1 MNGLLMWHI
10 LILKQLNRLNVCVSP
25 KHCSPQNYMYHLSH
39 IGISTVG
46 EKYYSPRTLCLHT
59 VGDHMCPEAVGHNLD
74 IGEDSLGLS
83 WQHSVQTD
91 IIKFCSSMIMLYKLS
106 QRKPSVSLSLLHLSW
121 TVKRTEN
128 PQQLQPC
135 CLPVTAWIRFGT

>member
-1 MNGLLMWHI
+1 
-10 LILKQLNRLNVCVSP
+10 
-25 KHCSPQNYMYHLSH
+25 MYHLSH

-83 WQHSVQTD
+83 WQHS
-91 IIKFCSSMIMLYKLS
+91 SSDRHHQVL
-106 QRKPSVSLSLLHLSW
+106 LLHDH
-121 TVKRTEN
+121 
-128 PQQLQPC
+128 
-135 CLPVTAWIRFGT
+135 A